1 VGKGKASHEKQR
13 VSEMTNEILA
23 HQAKAYAKRIEVPFE
38 DALKVILET
47 EAGRLVE
54 ALRNGTHR
62 DERAQR
68 WQTNLPQD
76 WARERGRARQEDHL
90 WEREQER
97 TAARNQV
104 REDAAWERFMRAGRR
119 ELGLGK

>member
-1 VGKGKASHEKQR
+1 
-13 VSEMTNEILA
+13 
-23 HQAKAYAKRIEVPFE
+23 VPFE
-38 DALKVILET
+38 DALKVVLES
-47 EAGRLVE
+47 EAGRLLE
-54 ALRNGTHR
+54 TLRDGSHR

-68 WQTNLPQD
+68 WQTNPPQV
-76 WARERGRARQEDHL
+76 RTRKHGRARQEDPV
-90 WEREQER
+90 WEQER

>member
-1 VGKGKASHEKQR
+1 MGKGKASHEKQR

-23 HQAKAYAKRIEVPFE
+23 HQAKAYAKRNEVPFE
-38 DALKVILET
+38 DALKVVLET
-47 EAGRLVE
+47 EAGRLLE

-76 WARERGRARQEDHL
+76 RARERGRARQEDHV
-90 WEREQER
+90 WERE
-97 TAARNQV
+97 
-104 REDAAWERFMRAGRR
+104 
-119 ELGLGK
+119 